1 MKPILLATDGSPSAD
16 AATREAI
23 DLARAFNA
31 PLVVV
36 SVAQAVLPVY
46 GGYYGYGEIA
56 ADLRKTEADHVAKTL
71 AEVWQRAEAAG
82 LECQTLAL
90 EGPVADVICRTAHE
104 LQPRLVIVG
113 AHGWGR
119 VGRLLHGSVST
130 HVLHHSPCPVLV
142 VLGEEPDLVEGITA
156 SANGN
161 SRKTVAGPATP
172 G

>member
-23 DLARAFNA
+23 DLARAFAA

-36 SVAQAVLPVY
+36 SVAQAVLPLY

-56 ADLRKTEADHVAKTL
+56 ADLRKTEAAHVAKTL
-71 AEVWQRAEAAG
+71 ADVRERAETAEV
-82 LECQTLAL
+82 ECRPLAL
-90 EGPVADVICRTAHE
+90 EGPVADEICRVARE
-104 LQPRLVIVG
+104 LRPRLVIVG

-142 VLGEEPDLVEGITA
+142 VLGEEPNQVDGITA
-156 SANGN
+156 GANG
-161 SRKTVAGPATP
+161 SSKAVAGHTAPS
-172 G
+172 